1 VPLRET
7 AWATLRKFQVSS
19 QFTQSGHCC
28 HITEEIENLLRIF
41 CNWLIL
47 SKLAGKFRIYSQF
60 SVLSYSLVHCAFP
73 GSLIKM
79 SSPGKLGFVP
89 SVCVKRSVCGTN
101 CKTETSS
108 SFPDNV
114 AGGNRPLAG
123 DTTWARH
130 EGSNLCSVRSKAGKD
145 TGGPQRL
152 LQLKYYSIV

>member
-19 QFTQSGHCC
+19 QFTQSGHRC

-89 SVCVKRSVCGTN
+89 SEKSQ
-101 CKTETSS
+101 TSS
-108 SFPDNV
+108 RKSKYNCCLCIT
-114 AGGNRPLAG
+114 NRSTRFCLFLFTPYLS
-123 DTTWARH
+123 
-130 EGSNLCSVRSKAGKD
+130 SNYIFSV
-145 TGGPQRL
+145 L
-152 LQLKYYSIV
+152 I